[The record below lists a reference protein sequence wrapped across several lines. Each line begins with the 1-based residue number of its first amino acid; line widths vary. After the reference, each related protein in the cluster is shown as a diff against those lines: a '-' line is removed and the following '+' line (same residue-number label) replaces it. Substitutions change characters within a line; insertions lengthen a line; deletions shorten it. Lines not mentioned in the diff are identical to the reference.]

1 MTTVPGARRGSPR
14 RAPHLHLPRSET
26 TSPTPQTPPDN
37 SSPATGDEP
46 DSRFPYGNLLFA
58 LTAHVSTSTDEREV
72 AAPLHQVLDGNDG
85 LLTRLAELFD
95 AAAEKARAHDRNDGD
110 DDAFYLAK
118 DLADAATRLR
128 GLGEDLHV
136 VPERMVALASPSPS
150 QPWRPFQPGV
160 MAGVPGGLP
169 APTPGHAP

>member
-1 MTTVPGARRGSPR
+1 MP
-14 RAPHLHLPRSET
+14 
-26 TSPTPQTPPDN
+26 TSRTPAGG
-37 SSPATGDEP
+37 SSPAAGDEP
-46 DSRFPYGNLLFA
+46 DARFPYGNLLFA

-72 AAPLHQVLDGNDG
+72 AALLHQVLDGNDG

-95 AAAEKARAHDRNDGD
+95 AATEKARAHDRNDGD
-110 DDAFYLAK
+110 DDAFYLAM

-136 VPERMVALASPSPS
+136 VPERMAALTSASPP

-160 MAGVPGGLP
+160 MAAIPVALT
-169 APTPGHAP
+169 APTPGRAP